1 MSDDLQIVSL
11 SRSAAEV
18 RRFLKVSYAIYAGD
32 PYWVAPLMM
41 DLKQVFEDRNPFFR
55 HAEMQLWVARR
66 GSADVGR
73 IAGIVDRT
81 HNELHGERTAFFGF
95 FESVNDS
102 KVSAGLFQAVFD
114 WARDRGMQR
123 LLGPV
128 NPSLNEECGLL
139 VDGFDSSPVIMTPYN
154 PRYYIDLIT
163 RAGFAKAKDLL
174 AFHRDIAGSS
184 IERLDRI
191 VEVFRRRQKDIAIRP
206 LHKATLKQDL
216 QKIKNVYNAAWERN
230 WAFVPMTDAEIDF
243 MAARLKPLLL
253 EGIVWLA
260 ETREEPIGFLLALP
274 DYNEPFKP
282 LRGRLLTPRV
292 LGFLPYAFGWKRPRI
307 ARVLVLGVKA
317 QYRNRGIESVM
328 LAEALRAGYAAGF
341 QECEASW
348 TLEDNI
354 AVNRLIETLGARVYK
369 TYRIYERALYRAAP
383 AALAGAP
390 P

>member
-1 MSDDLQIVSL
+1 MSEDLQIVSL
-11 SRSAAEV
+11 SRTAAEV
-18 RRFLKVSYAIYAGD
+18 RRFLKVPYAVYEGD

-41 DLKQVFEDRNPFFR
+41 DLKQVFEDRNPFFQ

-66 GSADVGR
+66 GGADVGR

-102 KVSAGLFQAVFD
+102 EVSAGLFQAVFD
-114 WARDRGMQR
+114 WARSRGMQR

-139 VDGFDSSPVIMTPYN
+139 VDGFDSSPVIMMPYN
-154 PRYYIDLIT
+154 PRYYMDLIM
-163 RAGFAKAKDLL
+163 RAGFVKTKDLL

-191 VEVFRRRQKDIAIRP
+191 VDVFRRRQKDITIRP

-274 DYNEPFKP
+274 DFNEALKP
-282 LRGRLLTPRV
+282 LRGRLLTPRL
-292 LGFLPYAFGWKRPRI
+292 LGFLPYAFGWKRPRM

-317 QYRNRGIESVM
+317 PYRNRGIESVM

-341 QECEASW
+341 QACEASW
-348 TLEDNI
+348 TLEDNV
-354 AVNRLIETLGARVYK
+354 AVNRLIETLGARIYK
-369 TYRIYERALYRAAP
+369 TYRIYERAL
-383 AALAGAP
+383 
-390 P
+390 

>member
-1 MSDDLQIVSL
+1 MSDDLRILSL
-11 SRSAAEV
+11 SRSAAEI
-18 RRFLKVSYAIYAGD
+18 RRFLKVPYAIYEGD

-66 GSADVGR
+66 GGRDVGR
-73 IAGIVDRT
+73 IAGIMDRT
-81 HNELHGERTAFFGF
+81 HNELHSERTAFFGF

-102 KVSAGLFQAVFD
+102 GVSGALFQAVFD
-114 WARDRGMQR
+114 WARGRGMQR

-139 VDGFDSSPVIMTPYN
+139 VDGFNSSPVIMMPYN

-163 RAGFAKAKDLL
+163 RAGFVKTRDLL

-191 VEVFRRRQKDIAIRP
+191 VDIFRRRQKDIAIRP

-260 ETREEPIGFLLALP
+260 ETKEEPIGFLLALP
-274 DYNEPFKP
+274 DYNEPLKP
-282 LRGRLLTPRV
+282 LRGRLLSPRL
-292 LGFLPYAFGWKRPRI
+292 LGVLPYAFGWKRPRI

-317 QYRNRGIESVM
+317 PYRNRGIESVM

-341 QECEASW
+341 QACEASW

-369 TYRIYERALYRAAP
+369 TYRIYERAL
-383 AALAGAP
+383 
-390 P
+390 